1 MGYKWLTGAVYQFL
15 ARKRGGAEKAL
26 RSGRSMGKQDDP
38 EKDPRWMNTMLA
50 VAGAIFVMTLLIN
63 FWTAASTLFD

>member
-1 MGYKWLTGAVYQFL
+1 
-15 ARKRGGAEKAL
+15 
-26 RSGRSMGKQDDP
+26 MGKQDDP

-63 FWTAASTLFD
+63 FWTAASTLLD